1 VKAIVFGGSGFVGS
15 HVADALSDAGH
26 EVTVADVVPSQHL
39 REGQRFA
46 DCDVTDFEAVRAA
59 VAGHDAVYHFAGLAD
74 IGEARD
80 RARETALVNVQ
91 GTVNLLEA
99 ARIAG
104 ARRFVFA
111 STIYVVGES
120 GSFYRVSKQ
129 AAELYVEEYEREY
142 GLAYTILRFG
152 TLYGR
157 RADAKNSIH
166 RYLRQAL
173 AERKIV
179 AYGTGDELRE
189 YIHVAD
195 AARLSAE
202 ILADEYANQHLI
214 LAGHHPLR
222 FRELLTLIREIV
234 GEDVEL
240 DVRADPDDEH
250 LSRLYAGHYSVT
262 PYAFRPR
269 LSRKLV
275 STSYVDIGE
284 GLLDVLHEIH
294 AGSDAGEPQQPA

>member
-1 VKAIVFGGSGFVGS
+1 MKAIVFGGSGFVGS

-39 REGQRFA
+39 REGQRFV

-59 VAGHDAVYHFAGLAD
+59 VAGHDAVYHFAGFAD
-74 IGEARD
+74 IGSSRD
-80 RARETALVNVQ
+80 QARETVRLNVE
-91 GTVNLLEA
+91 GTVNALEA
-99 ARIAG
+99 ARLAD
-104 ARRFVFA
+104 AKRFVFA

-120 GSFYRVSKQ
+120 GSFYRVSKE

-157 RADAKNSIH
+157 RADARNSIH

-173 AERKIV
+173 GERKIV
-179 AYGTGDELRE
+179 AFGTGDELRE

-195 AARLSAE
+195 AARLSVE

-214 LAGHHPLR
+214 LTGHHPLR

-234 GEDVEL
+234 GDDVEL
-240 DVRADPDDEH
+240 EVHAEEADEH
-250 LSRLYAGHYSVT
+250 LSRLYSGHYAVT

-269 LSRKLV
+269 LTRKLV
-275 STSYVDIGE
+275 STTYVDMGE
-284 GLLDVLHEIH
+284 GLIDVLHEIH
-294 AGSDAGEPQQPA
+294 GESAQQQQA

>member
-1 VKAIVFGGSGFVGS
+1 MKAIVFGGAGFVGS

-26 EVTVADVVPSQHL
+26 EVTVADVVASPHL
-39 REGQRFA
+39 REGQRFLE
-46 DCDVTDFEAVRAA
+46 CDITDFAAACAA
-59 VAGHDAVYHFAGLAD
+59 VDGQDVVYHFAGIAD
-74 IGEARD
+74 IGETRD
-80 RARETALVNVQ
+80 RARDTAVVNVQ

-99 ARIAG
+99 ARLAG
-104 ARRFVFA
+104 AQRFVFA

-120 GSFYRVSKQ
+120 GSFYRVSKH

-142 GLAYTILRFG
+142 GLPYTILRFG

-157 RADAKNSIH
+157 RTDERNSIH

-173 AERKIV
+173 AERRIV
-179 AYGTGDELRE
+179 AYGSGDELRE

-214 LAGHHPLR
+214 LTGHHPLR

-234 GEDVEL
+234 GDDVE
-240 DVRADPDDEH
+240 VVVHADDPDEH
-250 LSRLYAGHYSVT
+250 LSRLYAGHYAVT
-262 PYAFRPR
+262 PYAFRRR
-269 LSRKLV
+269 LTRKLV
-275 STSYVDIGE
+275 STTYVDMGE
-284 GLLDVLHEIH
+284 GLIDVLHEI
-294 AGSDAGEPQQPA
+294 DAKPAEREA

>member
-15 HVADALSDAGH
+15 HLADALSEAGH
-26 EVTVADVVPSQHL
+26 EVTVADLAPSPHL
-39 REGQRFA
+39 GPEQRFVE
-46 DCDVTDFEAVRAA
+46 CDITDFEAARAA
-59 VAGHDAVYHFAGLAD
+59 TEGQDVVYHFAGLAD
-74 IGEARD
+74 IGDTRD
-80 RARETALVNVQ
+80 RARETAVVNVV

-99 ARIAG
+99 ARLAG
-104 ARRFVFA
+104 AARFVFA
-111 STIYVVGES
+111 STIYVVGDA

-142 GLAYTILRFG
+142 GLPYTILRFG

-157 RADAKNSIH
+157 RADEKNSIR

-173 AERKIV
+173 TERRIT
-179 AYGTGDELRE
+179 ARGTGDELRE

-195 AARLSAE
+195 AARLAVQ
-202 ILADEYANQHLI
+202 ILGDEYANEHLI
-214 LAGHHPLR
+214 LTGHHPLR

-240 DVRADPDDEH
+240 DVQAEPDDD
-250 LSRLYAGHYSVT
+250 LARLYTGHYSVT
-262 PYAFRPR
+262 PYSFRPR
-269 LSRKLV
+269 LTRKLV
-275 STSYVDIGE
+275 STTYVDIGE

-294 AGSDAGEPQQPA
+294 EGEPQPRA